1 MKTTQ
6 PPYRSIL
13 VPLDGSPFSEQALPL
28 AFAIAARSGALVQV
42 AMVHHPVP
50 ALATALEVPEI
61 EAQLD
66 QEARVRE
73 VTYLNGVVD
82 RWRGGANVP
91 VTSAVLEGPVAEAL
105 EEQVEVSGAD
115 LLILTTHGRG
125 PLSRFWLGSVA
136 DQLMRRLHVP
146 MLLVRP
152 QGDVAPEPRLERI
165 LVSLDGSPFAEEA
178 IGGAMALAKP
188 FGAALALF
196 MAVEP
201 AAPIADPSGLVV
213 LPPSP
218 ESDQKRRDAA
228 KAYLDGIASAIAA
241 EGVAVTTHVSMEEA
255 APQAILA
262 QADTLRADLVVLASH
277 GAGGFERLVIGSVAD
292 KVIRG
297 SVHPTLVV
305 RPPRHVF

>member
-1 MKTTQ
+1 M
-6 PPYRSIL
+6 
-13 VPLDGSPFSEQALPL
+13 
-28 AFAIAARSGALVQV
+28 
-42 AMVHHPVP
+42 
-50 ALATALEVPEI
+50 
-61 EAQLD
+61 
-66 QEARVRE
+66 RE

-136 DQLMRRLHVP
+136 DQLMRKLHVP

-188 FGAALALF
+188 FGAAVALF

-218 ESDQKRRDAA
+218 NRTRS
-228 KAYLDGIASAIAA
+228 
-241 EGVAVTTHVSMEEA
+241 
-255 APQAILA
+255 
-262 QADTLRADLVVLASH
+262 
-277 GAGGFERLVIGSVAD
+277 GATRP
-292 KVIRG
+292 R
-297 SVHPTLVV
+297 PTLTAS
-305 RPPRHVF
+305 RRRLRRRAWRSPRT

>member
-136 DQLMRRLHVP
+136 DQLMRKLHVP
-146 MLLVRP
+146 MLLGFLVWLFVRLRVVFM
-152 QGDVAPEPRLERI
+152 GRARAADDDDVL
-165 LVSLDGSPFAEEA
+165 SL
-178 IGGAMALAKP
+178 
-188 FGAALALF
+188 
-196 MAVEP
+196 
-201 AAPIADPSGLVV
+201 
-213 LPPSP
+213 
-218 ESDQKRRDAA
+218 
-228 KAYLDGIASAIAA
+228 
-241 EGVAVTTHVSMEEA
+241 
-255 APQAILA
+255 
-262 QADTLRADLVVLASH
+262 
-277 GAGGFERLVIGSVAD
+277 
-292 KVIRG
+292 
-297 SVHPTLVV
+297 
-305 RPPRHVF
+305 